1 MRKHFRKIIAGIF
14 LLPFLSGM
22 VSKPVVA
29 ADIVVMGLFTNMA
42 IIKVDDRQY
51 KLRKGQITPQGIK
64 LLSAD
69 SDKATFL
76 IAGKK
81 QTLSLGSSNS
91 ISTHFAKR
99 DLVEARIMRKHGM
112 YSVAG
117 SINKQ
122 TVDFLIDTGA
132 TWVAM
137 NAATARRLGI
147 DFRYRGKTAW
157 VNTANGTVKTYRVI
171 LDSVRVGDIEL
182 TNVQGAVL
190 EGSSPQEILL
200 GMSFLNRVE
209 MKHQGELLLLR
220 KKW

>member
-1 MRKHFRKIIAGIF
+1 MTCNFKQIVASIVLLSIFSAAAPKHVMA
-14 LLPFLSGM
+14 S
-22 VSKPVVA
+22 
-29 ADIVVMGLFTNMA
+29 DIVVMGLFTNMA
-42 IIKVDDRQY
+42 IIRVDGQQY
-51 KLRKGQITPQGIK
+51 KLRKGQATPQGIK
-64 LLSAD
+64 LLHAN

-76 IAGKK
+76 IAGK
-81 QTLSLGSSNS
+81 QQILSLGSSNS
-91 ISTHFAKR
+91 ISTNFAKR
-99 DLVEARIMRKHGM
+99 ELEEARIMRKHGM

-122 TVDFLIDTGA
+122 PVNFLVDTGA

-137 NAATARRLGI
+137 NAATAKRLGI
-147 DFRYRGKTAW
+147 DFRYLGKTSWAS
-157 VNTANGTVKTYRVI
+157 TANGTVKTYRVM
-171 LDSVRVGDIEL
+171 LNSVRVGDIEL

-190 EGSSPQEILL
+190 EGASPQEILL